1 MKVVIVMVLS
11 LAFLVTTGCGF
22 TKEVRQAS
30 ATVVPVATYQLAV
43 SNTSIS
49 WLVDILKV
57 YKQTRIDDAVAAD
70 PTIDPATYMVEIEVQ
85 NPDGT
90 LEMVNVDEIIENLEK
105 IVRMNLE
112 AAHLLDTLNE
122 SVQANQGWNPI
133 AGELENLARDPE
145 FQALVKAY
153 AELLRKKKEVE

>member
-1 MKVVIVMVLS
+1 MKIVMTMMLS

-49 WLVDILKV
+49 WLIDILKV
-57 YKQTRIDDAVAAD
+57 YKQNKIDEAVAAD
-70 PTIDPATYMVEIEVQ
+70 PNVDPSTVVVMIEAQ
-85 NPDGT
+85 TPNGT
-90 LEMVNVDEIIENLEK
+90 TENVNVDEILENLNK
-105 IVRMNLE
+105 IIAMNLE
-112 AAHLLDTLNE
+112 SAHLLDTLNE

-133 AGELENLARDPE
+133 AGEIENLARDPE
-145 FQALVKAY
+145 FQALVKSY
-153 AELLRKKKEVE
+153 AELLHKKSGE

>member
-1 MKVVIVMVLS
+1 MKIVMTMMLS

-49 WLVDILKV
+49 WLIDILKV
-57 YKQTRIDDAVAAD
+57 YKQNKIDEAVAAD
-70 PTIDPATYMVEIEVQ
+70 PNVDPSTVVVMIEAQ
-85 NPDGT
+85 TPNGT
-90 LEMVNVDEIIENLEK
+90 TENVNVDEILENLNK
-105 IVRMNLE
+105 IIAMNLE
-112 AAHLLDTLNE
+112 SAHLLDTLNE

-133 AGELENLARDPE
+133 AGEIENLARDPE
-145 FQALVKAY
+145 FQALVKSY
-153 AELLRKKKEVE
+153 AELLRRKSGE